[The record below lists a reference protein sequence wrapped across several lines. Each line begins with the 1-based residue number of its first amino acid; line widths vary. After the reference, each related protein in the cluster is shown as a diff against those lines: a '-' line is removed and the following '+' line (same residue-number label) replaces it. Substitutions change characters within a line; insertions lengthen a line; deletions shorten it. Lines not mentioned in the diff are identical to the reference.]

1 MRKIAL
7 ALAVTGFLTAA
18 PALQAREKLTP
29 AQQLDKLLVGRVAE
43 KPVNCINLMSSRE
56 TQIIDKTAIVFGSG
70 NLIYVNYTRDPKQLD
85 SDDVMVTKLTGSEL
99 CSLDVV
105 RMHDRS
111 GFWSRG
117 FVGLSDFIPYRRIP
131 K

>member
-1 MRKIAL
+1 MRRIAL
-7 ALAVTGFLTAA
+7 ALAATGVLFTASVVE
-18 PALQAREKLTP
+18 AREKLTP
-29 AQQLDKLLVGRVAE
+29 AQQLDKLLAGREAG
-43 KPVNCINLMSSRE
+43 KPVNCINLMTSRD

-85 SDDVMVTKLTGSEL
+85 SDDVMVTKTTGSEL

-111 GFWSRG
+111 GFWSKG